1 MLFTTSALVNIRHFE
16 TDANRSRSTRAQK
29 MPINVQKTPQAEFA
43 APKFPIDIASA
54 TLRDARC
61 ARERYLARRFAL
73 PAAVAAVVALHAFAN
88 GKA

>member
-1 MLFTTSALVNIRHFE
+1 MSIIQVPKSPQVEFPTS
-16 TDANRSRSTRAQK
+16 K
-29 MPINVQKTPQAEFA
+29 Y
-43 APKFPIDIASA
+43 PIDIANVPLGSS
-54 TLRDARC
+54 RS